1 MVEILDLRRFAPI
14 PGRIISE
21 RLVGFVGMRM
31 LRAKVPGTSW
41 LPWLLPAGRW
51 FRGC

>member
-21 RLVGFVGMRM
+21 CLVGFVGMRNREGPQGKN
-31 LRAKVPGTSW
+31 LYPLGENQ
-41 LPWLLPAGRW
+41 
-51 FRGC
+51 